1 MQLNNK
7 LYDNL
12 KWITLILLP
21 ATSAAYFSLS
31 SVLNLPAA
39 EQVVGTIAV
48 VTTFLGAVLGL
59 STQSYNNSDQK
70 FDGVMR
76 VDTSDPE
83 KDLFTFELYQA
94 PDGFPDKDQLTF
106 KVSKNSP

>member
-7 LYDNL
+7 VYDIC
-12 KWITLILLP
+12 KWITMILLP
-21 ATSAAYFSLS
+21 AISAAYFTLAQ
-31 SVLNLPAA
+31 LLHLPGS
-39 EQVVGTIAV
+39 EEVVGVIAIII
-48 VTTFLGAVLGL
+48 TFMGAILGL

-70 FDGVMR
+70 FDGVMH